1 MATIHTCMH
10 CITNYFKPSTNL
22 KCKCDYFKEI
32 VKSVRA
38 FALGYSYVYFQLN
51 TTGFELVL
59 VLISLALPAGV
70 LVIFKRFSS
79 NFLRNESYFMKRV

>member
-1 MATIHTCMH
+1 MH

-22 KCKCDYFKEI
+22 KCKCDYLKEI
-32 VKSVRA
+32 VKLVRA

-70 LVIFKRFSS
+70 LVIFKRF
-79 NFLRNESYFMKRV
+79 